1 MTMTQHYLAGELS
14 LLLARL
20 HAAAT
25 NQASVRDIAHLR
37 HEVETGPLA
46 VLTSVMARALELAN
60 DLCWD
65 SLERGD
71 VAAFTCRTAI
81 CADLWE
87 FGVCASL
94 LEERHFS

>member
-20 HAAAT
+20 QAAAT

-60 DLCWD
+60 DRCA
-65 SLERGD
+65 RP
-71 VAAFTCRTAI
+71 CRCQPVTQP
-81 CADLWE
+81 
-87 FGVCASL
+87 G
-94 LEERHFS
+94 RRP

>member
-20 HAAAT
+20 QAAT
-25 NQASVRDIAHLR
+25 ANQASVRDIAHLR
-37 HEVETGPLA
+37 HQVETGPLA
-46 VLTSVMARALELAN
+46 LLTSEMARALELAN

-71 VAAFTCRTAI
+71 TAAFTCQTAL
-81 CADLWE
+81 CAELWE

-94 LEERHFS
+94 LEEGQFG

>member
-14 LLLARL
+14 MLLARL
-20 HAAAT
+20 QAAT

-71 VAAFTCRTAI
+71 AAAFTYRTAI